1 VITKPQTRILIA
13 EDEPHLR
20 EVLRFQLES
29 AGYEVLEAIDGQEA
43 LDQAIRQ
50 QPDLLLLDVM
60 MPHFDGY
67 EVCRRL
73 RAESATREIPV
84 IFVSSLEDGADK
96 VRAFEA
102 GGSDYVLKPFQAA
115 EVVAR
120 VENQLKLFRLQREM
134 ARKTEDLER
143 ANRMLQTL
151 SYLDPLTGLPSRRH
165 FDESLEQEWRRARRQ
180 QSKLTLLLADID
192 QFKAF
197 SEAYGA
203 GSADD
208 CLRRV
213 AVEFSGGLHRGGD
226 LGARFGGDEF
236 AALLPAT
243 DGAGAGVVA
252 QEIAQRVLGLRI
264 PHRGSAIQVVSLSLG
279 IAVATPAESESASAE
294 PLVASAVQAVQ
305 RARADGGNRIV
316 AVG

>member
-1 VITKPQTRILIA
+1 LGEILIVDDSRVNVGVLSA
-13 EDEPHLR
+13 ILR
-20 EVLRFQLES
+20 DR
-29 AGYEVLEAIDGQEA
+29 GH
-43 LDQAIRQ
+43 AIRLAADGPSALEVVKQ
-50 QPDLLLLDVM
+50 TPPELILLDIRL
-60 MPHFDGY
+60 PGIDAS

-73 RAESATREIPV
+73 RADGATREIPV
-84 IFVSSLEDGADK
+84 IFVSSLEDGADRL
-96 VRAFEA
+96 RAFEA
-102 GGSDYVLKPFQAA
+102 GGSDYVFKPFQAA

-134 ARKTEDLER
+134 ARTTEDLER

-180 QSKLTLLLADID
+180 QSKLTLLVADVD

-197 SEAYGA
+197 IEAYGA
-203 GSADD
+203 ESAAD

-279 IAVATPAESESASAE
+279 IAVATPAESDSASAE
-294 PLVASAVQAVQ
+294 PLLAAAAQAVQ